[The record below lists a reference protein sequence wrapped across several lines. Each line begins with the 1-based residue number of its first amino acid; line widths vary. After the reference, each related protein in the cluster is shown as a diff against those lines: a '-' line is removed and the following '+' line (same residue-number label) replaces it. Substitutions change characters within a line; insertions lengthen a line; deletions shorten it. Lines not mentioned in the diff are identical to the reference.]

1 VRPDQNELWE
11 RYEDAMFTLL
21 MDEVAHQEGQE
32 QLEWKKQLNDD
43 PSAALPEE
51 VRKKGEQTIRKA
63 FAAQSR
69 RSARHVGFRIF
80 QRIAVAVMLVL
91 LTAVCA
97 FAAFPEIRT
106 GILNMIADVYEDH
119 TDFSFTTN
127 ASKSDPASAYNVE
140 LAWIPDGFEVSEEGS
155 HYSTAWKTYENGNGA
170 ILYIAESSVD
180 NRTMTVDTEDAE
192 VNQVTIQGYE
202 GTMVQKSADEWTCI
216 IFTVPEKN
224 MVVYIDSEFIEAE
237 ETLKVAENIIIR

>member
-1 VRPDQNELWE
+1 MTQKEQLWE
-11 RYEDAMFTLL
+11 NYEDAVFAIL
-21 MDEVAHQEGQE
+21 MDAVAEQEGE
-32 QLEWKKQLNDD
+32 KGLQLMEELEHD
-43 PSAALPEE
+43 PSAQVPEE
-51 VRKKGEQTIRKA
+51 VQKRAEKTIRKA

-69 RSARHVGFRIF
+69 RSARHVGFRMF
-80 QRIAVAVMLVL
+80 QRIAVAVLVVV
-91 LTAVCA
+91 LTTVCA

-127 ASKSDPASAYNVE
+127 ASNSDPASDYKVE

-155 HYSTAWKTYENGNGA
+155 HYSTAWKTYENGKGA
-170 ILYIAESSVD
+170 ILYVAESSAD

-192 VNQVTIQGYE
+192 VKQVTIQGYE

-224 MVVYIDSEFIEAE
+224 MVIYIDSEFMEAE
-237 ETLKVAENIIIR
+237 ETLKVAENIIIH

>member
-1 VRPDQNELWE
+1 MTQKEQLWE
-11 RYEDAMFTLL
+11 NYEDAVFAIL
-21 MDEVAHQEGQE
+21 MDAVAEQEGE
-32 QLEWKKQLNDD
+32 KGLQLMEELEHD
-43 PSAALPEE
+43 PSAQVPEE
-51 VRKKGEQTIRKA
+51 VQRRAEKTIRKA

-69 RSARHVGFRIF
+69 RSARHVGFRMF
-80 QRIAVAVMLVL
+80 QRIAVAVLVIV
-91 LTAVCA
+91 LTTVCA

-127 ASKSDPASAYNVE
+127 ASNSDPASDYKVE

-155 HYSTAWKTYENGNGA
+155 HYSTAWKTYENGKGA
-170 ILYIAESSVD
+170 ILYVAESSAD
-180 NRTMTVDTEDAE
+180 NRTMTVDTENAD
-192 VNQVTIQGYE
+192 VKQVTIQGYE

-224 MVVYIDSEFIEAE
+224 MVIYIDSEFMEAE
-237 ETLKVAENIIIR
+237 ETLKVAENIIIH

>member
-1 VRPDQNELWE
+1 MTQKEQLWE
-11 RYEDAMFTLL
+11 NYEDAVFAIL
-21 MDEVAHQEGQE
+21 MDAVAEQEGE
-32 QLEWKKQLNDD
+32 KGLQLMEELEHD
-43 PSAALPEE
+43 PSAQVPEE
-51 VRKKGEQTIRKA
+51 VQRRAEKTIRKA

-69 RSARHVGFRIF
+69 RSARHVGFRMF
-80 QRIAVAVMLVL
+80 QRIAVAVLVVV
-91 LTAVCA
+91 LTTVCA

-127 ASKSDPASAYNVE
+127 ASNSDPASDYKVE

-155 HYSTAWKTYENGNGA
+155 HYSTAWKTYENGKGA
-170 ILYIAESSVD
+170 ILYVAESSAD

-192 VNQVTIQGYE
+192 VKQVTIQGYE

-224 MVVYIDSEFIEAE
+224 MVIYIDSEFMEAE
-237 ETLKVAENIIIR
+237 ETLKVAENIIIH

>member
-1 VRPDQNELWE
+1 MTQKEQLWE
-11 RYEDAMFTLL
+11 NYEDAVFAIL
-21 MDEVAHQEGQE
+21 MDAVAEQEGE
-32 QLEWKKQLNDD
+32 KGLQLMEELEHD
-43 PSAALPEE
+43 PSAQVPEE
-51 VRKKGEQTIRKA
+51 VQKRAEKTIRKA

-69 RSARHVGFRIF
+69 RSARHVGFRMF
-80 QRIAVAVMLVL
+80 QRIAVAVLVVV
-91 LTAVCA
+91 LTTVCA

-127 ASKSDPASAYNVE
+127 ASNSDPASDYKVE

-155 HYSTAWKTYENGNGA
+155 HYSTAWKTYENGKGA
-170 ILYIAESSVD
+170 ILYVAESSAD

-192 VNQVTIQGYE
+192 VKQVTIQGYE

-224 MVVYIDSEFIEAE
+224 MVIYIDLEFMEAE
-237 ETLKVAENIIIR
+237 ETLKVAENIIIH

>member
-1 VRPDQNELWE
+1 MRPDQNELWE
-11 RYEDAMFTLL
+11 RYEDAMFAIL

-63 FAAQSR
+63 FAAQGR
-69 RSARHVGFRIF
+69 RSAKHM
-80 QRIAVAVMLVL
+80 RIAVAVLVIV
-91 LTAVCA
+91 LTTVCA

-127 ASKSDPASAYNVE
+127 ASNSDPASDYKVE

-155 HYSTAWKTYENGNGA
+155 HYSTAWKTYENGKGA
-170 ILYIAESSVD
+170 ILYVAESSAD
-180 NRTMTVDTEDAE
+180 NRTMTVDTENAD
-192 VNQVTIQGYE
+192 VKQVTIQGYE

-224 MVVYIDSEFIEAE
+224 MVIYIDSGFMEAE
-237 ETLKVAENIIIR
+237 ETLKVAENIIIH

>member
-1 VRPDQNELWE
+1 MTQKEQLWE
-11 RYEDAMFTLL
+11 NYEDAVFAIL
-21 MDEVAHQEGQE
+21 MDAVAEQEGE
-32 QLEWKKQLNDD
+32 KGLQLMEELEHD
-43 PSAALPEE
+43 PSAQVPEE
-51 VRKKGEQTIRKA
+51 VQKRAEKTIRKA

-69 RSARHVGFRIF
+69 RSARHVGFRMF
-80 QRIAVAVMLVL
+80 QRIAVAVLVIV
-91 LTAVCA
+91 LTTVCA

-127 ASKSDPASAYNVE
+127 ASNSEPASDYKVE

-155 HYSTAWKTYENGNGA
+155 HYSTAWKTYENGKGA
-170 ILYIAESSVD
+170 ILYVAESSAD
-180 NRTMTVDTEDAE
+180 NRTMTVDTENAD
-192 VNQVTIQGYE
+192 VKQVIIQGYE

-224 MVVYIDSEFIEAE
+224 MVIYIDSEFMEAE
-237 ETLKVAENIIIR
+237 ETLKVAENIIIH

>member
-1 VRPDQNELWE
+1 MRPDQNELWE
-11 RYEDAMFTLL
+11 RYEDAMFAIL

-51 VRKKGEQTIRKA
+51 VRKKGEQTIRPA
-63 FAAQSR
+63 FAAQGR
-69 RSARHVGFRIF
+69 RSAKHISFRLF
-80 QRIAVAVMLVL
+80 QRIAVAVLVIV
-91 LTAVCA
+91 LTTVCG

-127 ASKSDPASAYNVE
+127 ASNSDPASDYKVE

-155 HYSTAWKTYENGNGA
+155 HSSTAWKTYENGKGA
-170 ILYIAESSVD
+170 ILYVAESSAD
-180 NRTMTVDTEDAE
+180 NRTMTVDTENAD
-192 VNQVTIQGYE
+192 VKQVTIQGYE
-202 GTMVQKSADEWTCI
+202 GTMVPTSADEWTCI

-224 MVVYIDSEFIEAE
+224 MVIYIDSEFMEAE
-237 ETLKVAENIIIR
+237 ETLKVAENIIIH

>member
-1 VRPDQNELWE
+1 MTQKEQLWE
-11 RYEDAMFTLL
+11 NYEDAVFAIL
-21 MDEVAHQEGQE
+21 MDAVAEQEGE
-32 QLEWKKQLNDD
+32 KGLQLMEELEHD
-43 PSAALPEE
+43 PSTQVPEE
-51 VRKKGEQTIRKA
+51 VQRRAEKTIRKA

-69 RSARHVGFRIF
+69 RSARHVGFRMF
-80 QRIAVAVMLVL
+80 QRIAVAVLVIV
-91 LTAVCA
+91 LTTVCA

-127 ASKSDPASAYNVE
+127 ASNSDPASDYKVE

-155 HYSTAWKTYENGNGA
+155 HYSTAWKTYENGKGA
-170 ILYIAESSVD
+170 ILYVAESSAD
-180 NRTMTVDTEDAE
+180 NRTMTVDTENAD
-192 VNQVTIQGYE
+192 VKQVTIQGYE

-224 MVVYIDSEFIEAE
+224 MVIYIDSEFMEAE
-237 ETLKVAENIIIR
+237 ETLKVAENIIIH

>member
-1 VRPDQNELWE
+1 MTQKEQLWE
-11 RYEDAMFTLL
+11 NYEDAVFAIL
-21 MDEVAHQEGQE
+21 MDAVAEQEGE
-32 QLEWKKQLNDD
+32 KGLQLMEELEHD
-43 PSAALPEE
+43 PSAQVPEE
-51 VRKKGEQTIRKA
+51 VQKRAEKTIRKA

-69 RSARHVGFRIF
+69 RSARHVGFRMF
-80 QRIAVAVMLVL
+80 QRIAVAVLVIV
-91 LTAVCA
+91 LTTVCA

-127 ASKSDPASAYNVE
+127 ASNSDPASDYKVE

-155 HYSTAWKTYENGNGA
+155 HYSTAWKTYENGKGA
-170 ILYIAESSVD
+170 ILYVAESSAD
-180 NRTMTVDTEDAE
+180 NRTMTVDTENAD
-192 VNQVTIQGYE
+192 VKQVTIQGYE

-224 MVVYIDSEFIEAE
+224 MVIYIDSEFMEAE
-237 ETLKVAENIIIR
+237 ETLKVAENIIIH

>member
-1 VRPDQNELWE
+1 MTQKEQLWE
-11 RYEDAMFTLL
+11 NYEDAVFAIL
-21 MDEVAHQEGQE
+21 MDAVAEQEGE
-32 QLEWKKQLNDD
+32 KGLQLMEELEHD
-43 PSAALPEE
+43 PSAQVPEE
-51 VRKKGEQTIRKA
+51 VQRRAEKTIRKA

-69 RSARHVGFRIF
+69 RSARHVGFRMF
-80 QRIAVAVMLVL
+80 QRIAVAVLVIV
-91 LTAVCA
+91 LTTVFA

-127 ASKSDPASAYNVE
+127 ASNSDPASDYKVE

-155 HYSTAWKTYENGNGA
+155 HYSTAWKTYENGKGA
-170 ILYIAESSVD
+170 ILYVAESSAD
-180 NRTMTVDTEDAE
+180 NRTMTVDTENAD
-192 VNQVTIQGYE
+192 VKQVTIQGYE

-224 MVVYIDSEFIEAE
+224 MVIYIDSEFMEAE
-237 ETLKVAENIIIR
+237 ETLKVAENIIIH

>member
-1 VRPDQNELWE
+1 MTQKEQLWE
-11 RYEDAMFTLL
+11 NYEDAVFAIL
-21 MDEVAHQEGQE
+21 MDAVAEQEGE
-32 QLEWKKQLNDD
+32 KGLQLMEELEHD
-43 PSAALPEE
+43 PSAQVPEE
-51 VRKKGEQTIRKA
+51 VQRRAEKTIRKA

-69 RSARHVGFRIF
+69 RSARHVGFRMF
-80 QRIAVAVMLVL
+80 QRIAVAVLVVV
-91 LTAVCA
+91 LTTVCA

-106 GILNMIADVYEDH
+106 GILNMIADLYEDH

-127 ASKSDPASAYNVE
+127 ASNSDPASDYKVE

-155 HYSTAWKTYENGNGA
+155 HYSTAWKTYENGKGA
-170 ILYIAESSVD
+170 ILYVAESSAD

-192 VNQVTIQGYE
+192 VKQVTIQGYE

-224 MVVYIDSEFIEAE
+224 MVIYIDSEFMEAE
-237 ETLKVAENIIIR
+237 ETLKVAENIIIH

>member
-1 VRPDQNELWE
+1 MTRKEQLWE
-11 RYEDAMFTLL
+11 NYEDAVFAIL
-21 MDEVAHQEGQE
+21 MDAVAEQEGE
-32 QLEWKKQLNDD
+32 KGLQLMEELEHD
-43 PSAALPEE
+43 PSTQVPEE
-51 VRKKGEQTIRKA
+51 VQRRAEKTIRKA

-69 RSARHVGFRIF
+69 RSARHVGFRMF
-80 QRIAVAVMLVL
+80 QRIAVAVLVIV
-91 LTAVCA
+91 LTTVCA

-127 ASKSDPASAYNVE
+127 ASNSDPASDYKVE

-155 HYSTAWKTYENGNGA
+155 HYSTAWKTYENGKGA
-170 ILYIAESSVD
+170 ILYVAESSAD

-192 VNQVTIQGYE
+192 VKQVTIQGYE

-224 MVVYIDSEFIEAE
+224 MVIYIDSEFMEAE
-237 ETLKVAENIIIR
+237 ETLKVAENIIIH

>member
-1 VRPDQNELWE
+1 MTQKEQLWE
-11 RYEDAMFTLL
+11 NYEDAVFAIL
-21 MDEVAHQEGQE
+21 MDAVAEQEGE
-32 QLEWKKQLNDD
+32 KGLQLMEELEHD
-43 PSAALPEE
+43 PSEQVPEE
-51 VRKKGEQTIRKA
+51 VQKRAEKTIRKA

-69 RSARHVGFRIF
+69 RSARHVGFRMF
-80 QRIAVAVMLVL
+80 QRIAVAVLVVV
-91 LTAVCA
+91 LTTVCA

-127 ASKSDPASAYNVE
+127 ASNSDPASDYKVE

-155 HYSTAWKTYENGNGA
+155 HYSTAWKTYENGKGA
-170 ILYIAESSVD
+170 ILYVAESSAD

-192 VNQVTIQGYE
+192 VKQVTIQGYE

-224 MVVYIDSEFIEAE
+224 MVIYIDSEFMEAE
-237 ETLKVAENIIIR
+237 ETLKVAENIIIH

>member
-1 VRPDQNELWE
+1 
-11 RYEDAMFTLL
+11 
-21 MDEVAHQEGQE
+21 
-32 QLEWKKQLNDD
+32 
-43 PSAALPEE
+43 
-51 VRKKGEQTIRKA
+51 
-63 FAAQSR
+63 
-69 RSARHVGFRIF
+69 
-80 QRIAVAVMLVL
+80 
-91 LTAVCA
+91 
-97 FAAFPEIRT
+97 
-106 GILNMIADVYEDH
+106 MIADVYEDH

-216 IFTVPEKN
+216 IFTVPKRTWW
-224 MVVYIDSEFIEAE
+224 YTSIQS
-237 ETLKVAENIIIR
+237 L

>member
-1 VRPDQNELWE
+1 MRPGQNELWE

-32 QLEWKKQLNDD
+32 QLEWKKQLNND

-69 RSARHVGFRIF
+69 RSARHVGFRLF
-80 QRIAVAVMLVL
+80 QRIAVAVLVVV
-91 LTAVCA
+91 LTTVCA

-180 NRTMTVDTEDAE
+180 NRTMTVDYRRCRGLTRLLFRAMKGQWSKK
-192 VNQVTIQGYE
+192 VLMSGRALSLLCLKRTWMYTSIQ
-202 GTMVQKSADEWTCI
+202 S
-216 IFTVPEKN
+216 
-224 MVVYIDSEFIEAE
+224 
-237 ETLKVAENIIIR
+237 L